1 MSPRLA
7 RLLASWFGAGFLPTA
22 PGTWG
27 SAAAL
32 PLAALLFWAGGSLLL
47 GLAALALFGLGWWAA
62 AVAVRDDADQD
73 PAWIVIDEVVGQWL
87 TLLLIPPGWL
97 GYGLG
102 FALFRLFDIKK
113 PWPVDEIDRRVK
125 GGLGIMLDD
134 VLAGLYALAFLTLA
148 QRLGLP

>member
-47 GLAALALFGLGWWAA
+47 GLAAL
-62 AVAVRDDADQD
+62 AVRDDADQD

>member
-1 MSPRLA
+1 MMSPRLA

-47 GLAALALFGLGWWAA
+47 GLAAL
-62 AVAVRDDADQD
+62 AVRDDADQD